1 MATAQEQA
9 AQLQAYNAQARA
21 LVLQNAVEMRQS
33 IASGVVAGPITAQNA
48 VINIPIRNVGLIKGF
63 MVEISAVATV
73 TSTSTTA
80 TLTNFGPANLLSYVN
95 FTDLNNNI
103 RVQTT
108 GWHLNIINSVKSRR
122 VFGCSY
128 VSDTPIKYGNNWTH
142 IIAAAN
148 ITTTSAS
155 VTQTLYMMYYVP
167 LCYSA
172 DDLRG
177 AVWGNVVNATMQLQ
191 LTANAAAFTTGD
203 PVAAVYNG
211 TANGTLTNFTYN
223 VYQVYLDQLPI
234 DPSSG
239 QPLLPPLDLSTIYE
253 LKWTNLSGIVTATD
267 FPIAYPNFR
276 DFVSTTLIYDNGG
289 TFNTGSD
296 VNYIAL
302 QSANYTN
309 IWKLDPYLAAL
320 YVRQEI
326 GDDMPPGVY
335 YFSHRHKPLATV
347 QYGNFNIV
355 LNANGTVNSG
365 ASVYVGFEDLGLV
378 NQVTGAGSLPG
389 G

>member
-1 MATAQEQA
+1 MAKTAAQQA
-9 AQLQAYNAQARA
+9 AELQAVNAQARA

-33 IASGVVAGPITAQNA
+33 IFTTNIAGTISSNNNVV
-48 VINIPIRNVGLIKGF
+48 NIAPRNVGLIKGF
-63 MVEISAVATV
+63 MVEINAVATV
-73 TSTSTTA
+73 AATSSTA
-80 TLTNFGPANLLSYVN
+80 TLTNFGPANLLSQIT
-95 FTDLNNNI
+95 FTDLNNNP
-103 RVQTT
+103 RVQTS

-122 VFGCSY
+122 VFGSA
-128 VSDTPIKYGNNWTH
+128 VTTDSPIKYGSNWAN
-142 IIAAAN
+142 IIKASN
-148 ITTTSAS
+148 ITTSSAS
-155 VTQTLYMMYYVP
+155 ATQTLYMMYYVP

-177 AVWGNVVNATMQLQ
+177 AVWANVVNATMNLQ
-191 LTANAAAFTTGD
+191 LTVNPNPFQASGD
-203 PVAAVYNG
+203 ALLSVYSGVA
-211 TANGTLTNFTYN
+211 GTLSNVNIN

-234 DPSSG
+234 ING
-239 QPLLPPLDLSTIYE
+239 QPVLPPLDLSTIYE
-253 LKWTNLSGIVTATD
+253 LKNTNLAGIVTATD

-276 DFVSTTLIYDNGG
+276 DFVSTTVIYDNGG

-326 GDDMPPGVY
+326 GDDVPAGVY

-347 QYGNFNIV
+347 QYGNFNLV
-355 LNANGTVNSG
+355 LNAAGTVNAN
-365 ASVYVGFEDLGLV
+365 ASLYVGFEDLGLV
-378 NQVTGAGSLPG
+378 NQVTGAGSFPG

>member
-1 MATAQEQA
+1 MPTAQEQA
-9 AQLQAYNAQARA
+9 AQLQAVNAQARA
-21 LVLQNAVEMRQS
+21 IVLQNAVEMRQQIFS
-33 IASGVVAGPITAQNA
+33 TVVAGPITNQNQT
-48 VINIPIRNVGLIKGF
+48 VNIPVRNVGLIKGF
-63 MVEISAVATV
+63 MVEVSAIATV

-80 TLTNFGPANLLSYVN
+80 TLTNFNVANLLSFIN

-122 VFGCSY
+122 VFGSA
-128 VSDTPIKYGNNWTH
+128 VTTDSPIKYGSNWAN
-142 IIAAAN
+142 IIKGAN
-148 ITTTSAS
+148 ITAGAATATT
-155 VTQTLYMMYYVP
+155 TLYMMYYVP

-191 LTANAAAFTTGD
+191 LQINAAAFTTGD
-203 PVAAVYNG
+203 PIAAVYSG
-211 TANGTLTNFTYN
+211 TANGTLTNVSIT

-234 DPSSG
+234 DQNTK

-253 LKWTNLSGIVTATD
+253 LKWTNLTGITTATD

-296 VNYIAL
+296 INYIAL

-326 GDDMPPGVY
+326 GDDMPGGVY

-365 ASVYVGFEDLGLV
+365 ASVYVGFEDLGLI
-378 NQVTGAGSLPG
+378 NQVTGAGSIPG